1 MAESPASNNTYVQL
15 LESHSGQPKIIT
27 YFRIMRPEQIS
38 KKGGSKEA
46 EGKAGRKK
54 LQKIIIDVL

>member
-1 MAESPASNNTYVQL
+1 
-15 LESHSGQPKIIT
+15 
-27 YFRIMRPEQIS
+27 MRPEQIS

-54 LQKIIIDVL
+54 LQKIIIDVLWRIREDTAFMKEDLEIENIIAEIKNSVKS

>member
-1 MAESPASNNTYVQL
+1 
-15 LESHSGQPKIIT
+15 
-27 YFRIMRPEQIS
+27 MRPEQIS

-54 LQKIIIDVL
+54 LQKIIIDVLWRIREDIAFMKEDLEIENIIAEIKNSVKS

>member
-1 MAESPASNNTYVQL
+1 
-15 LESHSGQPKIIT
+15 
-27 YFRIMRPEQIS
+27 MRPEQIS

-54 LQKIIIDVL
+54 LQKIIIDVLWRIREDIAFLKEDLEIENIIAEIKNSVKS